1 MVKRAGRVGSGL
13 DQSDHGLKRITGQNE
28 SFLSGLIGLRIK
40 QVSPILPCLFQ
51 RKQKGAYCLPKKK
64 KERKK
69 ERNCEIIFQYEER
82 GLLIAIDYSS
92 MK

>member
-1 MVKRAGRVGSGL
+1 MDQTGL
-13 DQSDHGLKRITGQNE
+13 THFAMSISEKAERGL
-28 SFLSGLIGLRIK
+28 
-40 QVSPILPCLFQ
+40 LFT
-51 RKQKGAYCLPKKK
+51 KKKK

>member
-1 MVKRAGRVGSGL
+1 MSLRVN
-13 DQSDHGLKRITGQNE
+13 KFI
-28 SFLSGLIGLRIK
+28 FLR
-40 QVSPILPCLFQ
+40 
-51 RKQKGAYCLPKKK
+51 RKQKAERGLLFTKKKKKGKKK
-64 KERKK
+64 KEK